1 MVSMLLLSNTVS
13 ALFKKKNSKV
23 RTFFSTVFKAQCL
36 ASCGIPGVPGVP
48 GVPGAA
54 GRDGLKGDVGSKG
67 EKGERGNPGPPL
79 KNDISFSSWKQC
91 AWKRGDGKDHG
102 LIQNCVFTKKFDN
115 TSLQVFYGGSLR
127 IQACNYCCK
136 RWYFTFNGVECKN
149 PLPIDGVLY
158 LNRGNSQDI
167 HRHRH
172 IEGYCNKIHKGKVH
186 VGFRV
191 GNCAG
196 FGNADAY
203 SGWNSVSRIVIKEVP
218 PPQE

>member
-1 MVSMLLLSNTVS
+1 MIKVKMNLLMVSMLLLSNTVS
-13 ALFKKKNSKV
+13 ASFKKKNSK
-23 RTFFSTVFKAQCL
+23 AQCS

-67 EKGERGNPGPPL
+67 EKGERGNPGSPL

-102 LIQNCVFTKKFDN
+102 LIQNCVFTKTFDN
-115 TSLQVFYGGSLR
+115 TSLQVFYGGNLR
-127 IQACNYCCK
+127 ISGCNDCCK

-149 PLPIDGVLY
+149 PLPIDGVFY
-158 LNRGNSQDI
+158 MANGKSQNM

-172 IEGYCNKIHKGKVH
+172 IEGYCNKIHKGKVQ
-186 VGFRV
+186 VGFWV
-191 GNCAG
+191 GNCASY
-196 FGNADAY
+196 GNADAHT
-203 SGWNSVSRIVIKEVP
+203 GWNSVSRIVIKEVP
-218 PPQE
+218 PPQD

>member
-1 MVSMLLLSNTVS
+1 MIKVKMNLIMVSMLLLSNTVS
-13 ALFKKKNSKV
+13 ASFKKKNSK
-23 RTFFSTVFKAQCL
+23 AQCS
-36 ASCGIPGVPGVP
+36 ASCGIPRVPGVP
-48 GVPGAA
+48 GVPGSA

-79 KNDISFSSWKQC
+79 KNDMIFSSWKQC

-115 TSLQVFYGGSLR
+115 TSIQVFYGGTLR
-127 IQACNYCCK
+127 IYGCNGCCK
-136 RWYFTFNGVECKN
+136 RWFFTFNGVECKN
-149 PLPIDGVLY
+149 PLPIDGILFME
-158 LNRGNSQDI
+158 NGKSQNI
-167 HRHRH
+167 HRHRQ
-172 IEGYCNKIHKGKVH
+172 IEGYCNKIHKGKVQ

-196 FGNADAY
+196 YGNADAY